1 MKPTALQTSI
11 TSAHLF
17 SYGDFIKLVTA
28 LQEEGKVTGNE
39 QSTALS
45 EATSMNLHRMK
56 RLDKT
61 TVLNKEMHRALEG
74 VEGNW
79 TWYLL
84 TEGWC
89 GDGSQNLPIIAKMA
103 DYSPAIV
110 LKLLLRDENPEIME
124 QYLTNAGRAIPKLV
138 CIENETGRE
147 LGTWGP
153 RPRKIQ
159 EMASSYKVKNPEADK
174 YEFAKN
180 LHLWYARDKGNALQ
194 KEFIKLIN
202 EWKNK

>member
-1 MKPTALQTSI
+1 METTTLQAGIMATRI
-11 TSAHLF
+11 F
-17 SYGDFIKLVTA
+17 NYDNFIEMVASLYK
-28 LQEEGKVTGNE
+28 EGMVTGNE
-39 QSTALS
+39 QTSALL
-45 EATSMNLHRMK
+45 ETTSMNLHRMK

-61 TVLNKEMHRALEG
+61 TILNEELHNALDR
-74 VEGNW
+74 VESNW

-103 DYSPAIV
+103 DYSPNIV

-124 QYLTNAGRAIPKLV
+124 RYLTNGNRAIPKLI
-138 CIENETGRE
+138 CIEDKTGRE

-153 RPRKIQ
+153 RPLKIQ
-159 EMASSYKVKNPEADK
+159 EMANSFKVENPESDK

-180 LHLWYARDKGNALQ
+180 LHLWYAHDKSNALQ
-194 KEFIKLIN
+194 KEFIQLIN